1 MDGSAQTLGFC
12 HSRQARSGGARQ
24 YEVMTV
30 RILTVCTGNI
40 CRSPYAE
47 RVLAHRLE
55 AVRPGVFE
63 VTSAGTGALVGE
75 GVDPGSGRHLDSRG
89 IRHDD
94 FAARQLS
101 ERILDEVDL
110 VVPLAVE
117 HRKLVLSY
125 APRLL
130 KRAYTLKEL
139 ARLIDSAGQ
148 GQPWAERLAG
158 LETPEERWKAIPQHL
173 ARERGR
179 TRVEPGGDDV
189 ADPYR
194 QSADKFDVMAEEV
207 DAAVE
212 RIVALEASFA

>member
-1 MDGSAQTLGFC
+1 
-12 HSRQARSGGARQ
+12 
-24 YEVMTV
+24 MTV

-75 GVDPGSGRHLDSRG
+75 GVDPGSARHLDSRQIG
-89 IRHDD
+89 HSD

-101 ERILDEVDL
+101 ERILDEIDL
-110 VVPLAVE
+110 VIPMTVE
-117 HRKLVLSY
+117 HRKTVLSY
-125 APRLL
+125 TPRLL

-139 ARLIDSAGQ
+139 ARLIESAEQ
-148 GQPWAERLAG
+148 AQPWRERLAG
-158 LETPEERWKAIPQHL
+158 AATPEERWARIPMEL
-173 ARERGR
+173 ARERGLS
-179 TRVEPGGDDV
+179 RVAKGQDDV

-194 QSADKFDVMAEEV
+194 LEQSAFDAMAV
-207 DAAVE
+207 DIDAAVE
-212 RIVALEASFA
+212 TIVALEARF

>member
-1 MDGSAQTLGFC
+1 
-12 HSRQARSGGARQ
+12 
-24 YEVMTV
+24 MTV

-55 AVRPGVFE
+55 AVRPGGFE
-63 VTSAGTGALVGE
+63 VMSAGTGALVGE
-75 GVDPGSGRHLDSRG
+75 GVDPGSARHLDSRQIG
-89 IRHDD
+89 HSD

-101 ERILDEVDL
+101 ERILDEIDL
-110 VVPLAVE
+110 VIPMTVE
-117 HRKLVLSY
+117 HRKTVLSY
-125 APRLL
+125 TPRLL

-139 ARLIDSAGQ
+139 ARLIESAEQ
-148 GQPWAERLAG
+148 AQPWRERLAG
-158 LETPEERWKAIPQHL
+158 LTTPEERWRAIPQHL

-179 TRVEPGGDDV
+179 ARVEAGVDDI

-194 QSADKFDVMAEEV
+194 LSAEKFDLMAEEV

-212 RIVALEASFA
+212 RVVALEASFS

>member
-1 MDGSAQTLGFC
+1 
-12 HSRQARSGGARQ
+12 
-24 YEVMTV
+24 MTV

-55 AVRPGVFE
+55 EVRPGAFA

-75 GVDPGSGRHLDSRG
+75 GVDPGSARHLDGLGVGHS
-89 IRHDD
+89 D
-94 FAARQLS
+94 FAARQLT
-101 ERILDEVDL
+101 EGILGEVDL
-110 VVPLAVE
+110 VIPMEVE

-130 KRAYTLKEL
+130 KRCYTIKEL
-139 ARLIDSAGQ
+139 ARLIDSAEQ
-148 GQPWAERLAG
+148 TEPWTQRLAG
-158 LETPEERWKAIPQHL
+158 LATPDERWAAIPQHL

-179 TRVEPGGDDV
+179 TRVDPGADDI

-194 QSADKFDVMAEEV
+194 QSAEKFDVMAREI
-207 DAAVE
+207 DAAVD
-212 RIVALEASFA
+212 RIVALEASFG